1 MKKKYIFL
9 LIFIEIILITLLI
22 YFFVPKSG
30 LNTHV
35 EAVNMN
41 LTNYKYDYYVQRNL
55 IKIAGD
61 VGTASYVF
69 KGMPAVYDIKI
80 AYVDEDDGNC
90 TYTVDIKG
98 KEVASWVADKNPTK
112 DSIFIYS
119 INDVKLDYGTEIKI
133 TGIRNKGEGARIA
146 YLDITYSRG
155 MSIKSV
161 FKYTFSYLINNMP
174 VTSIF
179 VLIFAILLFLVVNI
193 VAFILL
199 RPRKK
204 RPAKSLDIDFKTEIS
219 IENQEVEKVF
229 SPATVNSNIKI
240 NNSDTLVASENKY
253 NASDETEISG
263 ELNKANMPLIDKL
276 ISYLENNYSDSNFSV
291 QEMADYFN
299 LSINYL
305 SSYFKEQTN
314 ENIINYITYLRIEK
328 AKHLLVSTDLSIKNI
343 AESSGYYNVSS
354 FIRRFKQVTGVTPGK
369 YREDNTGNQ
378 NQVFQE

>member
-1 MKKKYIFL
+1 
-9 LIFIEIILITLLI
+9 
-22 YFFVPKSG
+22 
-30 LNTHV
+30 
-35 EAVNMN
+35 
-41 LTNYKYDYYVQRNL
+41 
-55 IKIAGD
+55 
-61 VGTASYVF
+61 
-69 KGMPAVYDIKI
+69 
-80 AYVDEDDGNC
+80 
-90 TYTVDIKG
+90 
-98 KEVASWVADKNPTK
+98 
-112 DSIFIYS
+112 
-119 INDVKLDYGTEIKI
+119 
-133 TGIRNKGEGARIA
+133 
-146 YLDITYSRG
+146 
-155 MSIKSV
+155 
-161 FKYTFSYLINNMP
+161 MP

-193 VAFILL
+193 VSFILL

-253 NASDETEISG
+253 NASDEKEISG

-369 YREDNTGNQ
+369 YRKDNTGNQ